1 MPLMSPGLV
10 TGGSW
15 HYAGR
20 MYEALPVL
28 YRFLLR
34 NLSDIPSVARTGG
47 LGSSDERAGLVQT
60 HATWLGGFTKA
71 MGACGGFTI
80 SVRFH
85 GHHADRAAGSP
96 PFQNEGMVLEMV
108 EQDFPSTAFAGEMAQ
123 ALVQLEPEINLGVA
137 TSEGERLAWLA
148 RWLAGAALTAY
159 ARLLPVSGGANI
171 RASLIAPIGEVVTAL
186 DALVDDL
193 IQSLPAEV
201 VMATPLYLAAVVDGA
216 KQAVAQMKADG
227 AALLGGEHQLSA
239 GVVRSIRARLAH
251 LSCYMTRVADNEFG
265 KRVSHRHTLEHVAKT
280 LSTRGICS
288 SLEAAAKL
296 VDLLRVETFTKTRFN
311 VEVHRGKHEHQCMV
325 ARACERRGLRTPAL
339 MMRLFPNSENRAKA
353 AARLDALVEAG
364 PGDVPR
370 AILDPEVPDTPDL
383 NQAAVVRTERRNR

>member
-1 MPLMSPGLV
+1 MTFMSPGLV

-15 HYAGR
+15 YYADR

-34 NLSDIPSVARTGG
+34 NLTEIPSVARAGG
-47 LGSSDERAGLVQT
+47 LDSNDERAGFVQT

-71 MGACGGFTI
+71 MGASGGFTI

-108 EQDFPSTAFAGEMAQ
+108 EQDFPSTAFAGELTL
-123 ALVQLEPEINLGVA
+123 ALLQLEPEINLELA
-137 TSEGERLAWLA
+137 TNEGERLAWIA

-159 ARLLPVSGGANI
+159 ARLLPASGGANI
-171 RASLIAPIGEVVTAL
+171 RASLLAPIGEVVTAI

-201 VMATPLYLAAVVDGA
+201 LLATPLYLAAVVDGA
-216 KQAVAQMKADG
+216 MHALAQMKADG
-227 AALLGGEHQLSA
+227 AALLGDDHQLSA

-251 LSCYMTRVADNEFG
+251 LSCYLTRVADKEFG

-280 LSTRGICS
+280 LATRGICS
-288 SLEAAAKL
+288 SLEAAVKL
-296 VDLLRVETFTKTRFN
+296 VDLLRVRTFTKTRFN
-311 VEVHRGKHEHQCMV
+311 VEVHRGKYEHQCMV
-325 ARACERRGLRTPAL
+325 ARACEKRGMRTPAL
-339 MMRLFPNSENRAKA
+339 MMRLFPNAENRAKA
-353 AARLDALVEAG
+353 TARLDALVEAG
-364 PGDVPR
+364 LGDVPQV
-370 AILDPEVPDTPDL
+370 ILDPDVPDAQDL
-383 NQAAVVRTERRNR
+383 NQAAEVRIERRNR